1 MIRRTRLPVAIA
13 FLLGGIAVVLMLYST
28 TDAAEPSTAL
38 IFVTLACADLAILAA
53 VWAVLGVKLRIRTL
67 LTGAAVGLV
76 VALALFLLLLLPI
89 AIVSETFEERLRD
102 FVRAPTAFVDG
113 NSIDIFLVLVAVV
126 VAPVTEE
133 PAKAL
138 GAMFAKPATRR
149 AAFLTGATAG
159 AGFAIFE
166 NLGYSSAAAGD
177 ATVWREILIL
187 RSLSAA
193 LHPLATALVV
203 LGIVEWRSRRRP
215 RAVWLGLAAGIA
227 IHALWNGTAVVLD
240 VVQFG
245 AASGELPD
253 AARPAALIYTGA
265 LGVAMALILLAVA
278 REVRKRE
285 PMMEPGMPPPP
296 PIAPRPFLERRAW
309 AGLGFAAAVP
319 ILTIAVVYPMVF

>member
-1 MIRRTRLPVAIA
+1 MIRRTRLPIAIA
-13 FLLGGIAVVLMLYST
+13 FLLGGIAVILMAYSAT
-28 TDAAEPSTAL
+28 GAAEPSTAL
-38 IFVTLACADLAILAA
+38 IFTATACADLAVLAA
-53 VWAVLGVKLRIRTL
+53 IWAVLGVRLRLRTL

-76 VALALFLLLLLPI
+76 AALALFLLLLLPI
-89 AIVSETFEERLRD
+89 AMVSDAFEDRLRD
-102 FVRAPTAFVDG
+102 FVRSPTAFVDG

-166 NLGYSSAAAGD
+166 NLGYSAAAAGD

-203 LGIVEWRSRRRP
+203 LGIVEWRARRRP
-215 RAVWLGLAAGIA
+215 RTIWLGLLAGVA
-227 IHALWNGTAVVLD
+227 VHALWNGTAVVLD

-245 AASGELPD
+245 AETGALPGG
-253 AARPAALIYTGA
+253 ARPAALIYTGA
-265 LGVAMALILLAVA
+265 LGIAMGLVLLAAA

-319 ILTIAVVYPMVF
+319 VLTIAVVHPMIF